1 MKWSGRA
8 PAPQA
13 MEAGQGRAIDEERAV
28 SQNLNGAVAVVG
40 IDNSFHT
47 VGLGSRGA
55 IVLRQKWSRGQ
66 VEARFANLR
75 A

>member
-13 MEAGQGRAIDEERAV
+13 MEAGQGRANDEERAV
-28 SQNLNGAVAVVG
+28 SHNLTGAVAVIG
-40 IDNSFHT
+40 IDNSFHI

-55 IVLRQKWSRGQ
+55 IVLQQWSLGQ
-66 VEARFANLR
+66 VEARFANLL

>member
-13 MEAGQGRAIDEERAV
+13 MEAGQGRANDEERAV
-28 SQNLNGAVAVVG
+28 PQYLNGAV
-40 IDNSFHT
+40 

-55 IVLRQKWSRGQ
+55 IVLRQKWPRGQ
-66 VEARFANLR
+66 VEARFANLL